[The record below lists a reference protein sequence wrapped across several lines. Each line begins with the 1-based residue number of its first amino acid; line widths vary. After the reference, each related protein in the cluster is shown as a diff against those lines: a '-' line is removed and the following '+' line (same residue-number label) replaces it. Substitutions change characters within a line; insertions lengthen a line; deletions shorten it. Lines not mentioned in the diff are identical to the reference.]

1 MRKNYVSVLAGFM
14 CFFVCSFV
22 IADTGS
28 GSFDEKL
35 REGIRLHDAARV
47 DPANIE
53 KGKAILE
60 SIQKESSVA
69 MAYYGSIITLE
80 AGQYAK
86 NKNGIQALILLKK
99 GTELIDTAVASTPA
113 LPELRFLR
121 MENSYE
127 VSIGSPVNR
136 FKIMKTD
143 IDWLEVRMKGYE
155 PSLQGTIELYKGLY
169 LVKSRKLEEGLS
181 AFDACIAIS
190 PGSPEAIEAKKQI
203 DRYAEST
210 NP

>member
-1 MRKNYVSVLAGFM
+1 MRKNYAALLLCLFAVGF
-14 CFFVCSFV
+14 SF
-22 IADTGS
+22 ADTGV
-28 GSFDEKL
+28 GSVDEKL
-35 REGIRLHDAARV
+35 REGIKLHDASRL

-60 SIQKESSVA
+60 SIQKDSPVA
-69 MAYYGSIITLE
+69 MAYYGSIITIE

-86 NKNGIQALILLKK
+86 NKNGIKALELLGK
-99 GTELIDTAVASTPA
+99 GTGIIDKAVASTPN
-113 LPELRFLR
+113 LPDLRFLR

-143 IDWLEVRMKGYE
+143 IDWLDARKKDFT
-155 PSLQGTIELYKGLY
+155 PALQGTIELYKGLY

-181 AFDACIAIS
+181 AFSACIAIS

-203 DRYAEST
+203 DRYAE
-210 NP
+210 

>member
-1 MRKNYVSVLAGFM
+1 MRKISVAVLAGFL
-14 CFFVCSFV
+14 CVFFGGIVM
-22 IADTGS
+22 ADTGA

-35 REGIRLHDAARV
+35 REGIKLHNEARV

-60 SIQKESSVA
+60 SIQKESPIA

-86 NKNGIQALILLKK
+86 NKNGIKALELLKT
-99 GTELIDTAVASTPA
+99 GTDLIDKAVASTPS
-113 LPELRFLR
+113 LPDLRFLR

-127 VSIGSPVNR
+127 VSIGSPLNR

-143 IDWLEVRMKGYE
+143 IDWLEARMKGYE
-155 PSLQGTIELYKGLY
+155 PSLQGTVELYKGLY
-169 LVKSRKLEEGLS
+169 LVKSRKLDEGLS
-181 AFDACIAIS
+181 AFDACIAVS
-190 PGSPEAIEAKKQI
+190 PGSPEATEAKKQI
-203 DRYAEST
+203 DRYAE
-210 NP
+210 

>member
-1 MRKNYVSVLAGFM
+1 MRKISVAVLGGFL
-14 CFFVCSFV
+14 CVFFGGIVM
-22 IADTGS
+22 ADTGA

-35 REGIRLHDAARV
+35 REGIKLHNEARV

-60 SIQKESSVA
+60 SIQKESPIA

-86 NKNGIQALILLKK
+86 NKNGIKALELLKT
-99 GTELIDTAVASTPA
+99 GTDLIDKAVASTPS
-113 LPELRFLR
+113 LPDLRFLR

-127 VSIGSPVNR
+127 VSIGSPLNR

-143 IDWLEVRMKGYE
+143 IDWLEARMKGYE
-155 PSLQGTIELYKGLY
+155 PSLQGTVELYKGLY
-169 LVKSRKLEEGLS
+169 LVKSRKLDEGLS
-181 AFDACIAIS
+181 AFDACIAVS
-190 PGSPEAIEAKKQI
+190 PGSPEATEAKKQI
-203 DRYAEST
+203 DRYAE
-210 NP
+210 

>member
-1 MRKNYVSVLAGFM
+1 MRKNYCAVLVGLM
-14 CFFVCSFV
+14 CFFVCGFAM
-22 IADTGS
+22 ADTGS

-35 REGIRLHDAARV
+35 REGIRLHDAARI

-53 KGKAILE
+53 KGKAVLE
-60 SIQKESSVA
+60 SIQKESPVA
-69 MAYYGSIITLE
+69 LAYYGSIITLE
-80 AGQYAK
+80 ASQYAK
-86 NKNGIQALILLKK
+86 NKNGIKALELLVK
-99 GTELIDTAVASTPA
+99 GTDLIDKAVASTPT
-113 LPELRFLR
+113 LPDLRFLR

-136 FKIMKTD
+136 FKIMKID
-143 IDWLEVRMKGYE
+143 IDWLESRMKNYE

-169 LVKSRKLEEGLS
+169 LVKSRKLDEGLS

-203 DRYAEST
+203 DRYAE
-210 NP
+210 

>member
-1 MRKNYVSVLAGFM
+1 MRKISVAVLAGFLCVLFGGFAM
-14 CFFVCSFV
+14 
-22 IADTGS
+22 ADTGT

-35 REGIRLHDAARV
+35 REGIRLHDAARI

-53 KGKAILE
+53 KGKAVLE
-60 SIQKESSVA
+60 SIQKESPVA
-69 MAYYGSIITLE
+69 LAYYGSIITLE
-80 AGQYAK
+80 ASQYAK
-86 NKNGIQALILLKK
+86 NKNGIKALELLVK
-99 GTELIDTAVASTPA
+99 GTDLIDKAVASTPT
-113 LPELRFLR
+113 LPDLRFLR

-136 FKIMKTD
+136 FKIMKID
-143 IDWLEVRMKGYE
+143 IDWLESRMKNYE

-169 LVKSRKLEEGLS
+169 LVKSRKLDEGLS

-203 DRYAEST
+203 DRYAE
-210 NP
+210 